1 MAIRLTRTIRRATLL
16 AAAAAMLGAVVSV
29 PPAHAA
35 PAPTQQAALAANACG
50 GAIAVDL
57 SDFPSLPDDTVQL
70 VLRAGVVQDDS
81 LIKVTLVAGPGI
93 NANKAIRSCD
103 GGQLTDDVLVTQE
116 GDTDSMFL
124 ELETVDQLTL
134 RKAGFAGI
142 MNNKYVLANSDID
155 HLGGYELRFT
165 WRQD

>member
-1 MAIRLTRTIRRATLL
+1 MAISLTRTIRRAALL
-16 AAAAAMLGAVVSV
+16 AAAAAMAGGVFAA

-35 PAPTQQAALAANACG
+35 PAPTQQAVLAANACG
-50 GAIAVDL
+50 GAVGVNL
-57 SDFPSLPDDTVQL
+57 SDFPNLPDDTVQL
-70 VLRAGVVQDDS
+70 VLQAGAVQDRS

-124 ELETVDQLTL
+124 ELETADQLTL
-134 RKAGFAGI
+134 RKAGFVGI